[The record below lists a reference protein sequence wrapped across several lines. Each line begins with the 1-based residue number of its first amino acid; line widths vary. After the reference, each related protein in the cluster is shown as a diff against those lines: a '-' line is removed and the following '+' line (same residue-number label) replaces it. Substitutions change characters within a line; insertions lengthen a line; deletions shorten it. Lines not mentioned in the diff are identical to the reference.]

1 MTEKTSGRRNR
12 RFTVNDLFTDTRPQ
26 ATGVQ
31 DLVGAKEIDLDRI
44 EPDPDQPRR
53 AFDEERLEELAA
65 SIQAEGVLQP
75 VVVRYE
81 EARDIYILVH
91 GERRWRASK
100 RAGQASIPALVR
112 DVPEHRRLLQQ
123 LMENVVR
130 DDLNAVDRAAALRAL
145 RQQMGDAPW
154 EQVAEAVGIKRSRL
168 FQLLGTEKLPDAA
181 KDDIQSGKLSEKQSR
196 ALQGLPAAQQEA
208 LRALMVAKDVPA
220 QVASKIARALK
231 SMINGDELTHS
242 AAQTQVDRLYALIEP
257 EDAAA
262 LARQTQTLLVAVQ
275 QQNTADLAKL
285 LGVPR
290 FDEHRVAKEVAALA
304 RSLTRTDSTQ
314 LAVSERTRSNLE
326 QLRAAIDS
334 VLNQR

>member
-1 MTEKTSGRRNR
+1 MTEKSSGRRNR

-26 ATGVQ
+26 ATGVE
-31 DLVGAKEIDLDRI
+31 DLAGAKQIDLHRI

-53 AFDEERLEELAA
+53 AFDEDRLEELAA
-65 SIQAEGVLQP
+65 SIRAEGVLQP

-81 EARDIYILVH
+81 ETRDVYILVH

-100 RAGQASIPALVR
+100 LAEQASIPALVR

-145 RQQMGDAPW
+145 RHQMGDAPW

-168 FQLLGTEKLPDAA
+168 FQLLGTEKLPDVA
-181 KDDIQSGKLSEKQSR
+181 KDDIQTGKLSEKQSR

-208 LRALMVAKDVPA
+208 LRSLMVEKNISAP
-220 QVASKIARALK
+220 VATKIARALR
-231 SMINGDELTHS
+231 SMTRSEELSNS
-242 AAQTQVDRLYALIEP
+242 AAQTQVERLYALIEP
-257 EDAAA
+257 EDATA

-275 QQNTADLAKL
+275 QHNTADLAKL

-304 RSLTRTDSTQ
+304 RSLTRTDATQ
-314 LAVSERTRSNLE
+314 LAVSKHTRGNLE
-326 QLRAAIDS
+326 QLRAAIDA
-334 VLNQR
+334 VLNQG

>member
-1 MTEKTSGRRNR
+1 MTERSTGRRNR

-26 ATGVQ
+26 ASGVQ
-31 DLVGAKEIDLDRI
+31 DLEGAKEIDLNRI

-53 AFDEERLEELAA
+53 AFDDDRLEELAS
-65 SIQAEGVLQP
+65 SIKAEGVLQP
-75 VVVRYE
+75 IVVRYDE
-81 EARDIYILVH
+81 GRDVYVIVH
-91 GERRWRASK
+91 GERRWRASSLAK
-100 RAGQASIPALVR
+100 AKSIPALVR

-168 FQLLGTEKLPDAA
+168 FQLLGTEKLPDTAQE
-181 KDDIQSGKLSEKQSR
+181 DIQKGKLSEKQSR
-196 ALQGLPAAQQEA
+196 ALQGLPPAQQEA
-208 LRALMVAKDVPA
+208 LRALIVEKDLPA
-220 QVASKIARALK
+220 QVATKISQALK
-231 SMINGDELTHS
+231 SMPNGDSQSHS
-242 AAQTQVDRLYALIEP
+242 AAQTQVERLYALIQP
-257 EDAAA
+257 VDEDA

-275 QQNTADLAKL
+275 QQNTTDLARL

-290 FDEHRVAKEVAALA
+290 FDENRLAREVAALA

-314 LAVSERTRSNLE
+314 LEVSRHARKNLE
-326 QLRAAIDS
+326 QLRSAIDAI
-334 VLNQR
+334 LNQG

>member
-1 MTEKTSGRRNR
+1 MTEKTSSRRNR

-31 DLVGAKEIDLDRI
+31 DLAGAKEIDLGRI

-53 AFDEERLEELAA
+53 AFDDDRLEELAA
-65 SIQAEGVLQP
+65 SIRSEGVLQP

-81 EARDIYILVH
+81 ESRDIYILVH

-100 RAGQASIPALVR
+100 LAGQASIPALVR

-168 FQLLGTEKLPDAA
+168 FQLLGTEKLPDTA
-181 KDDIQSGKLSEKQSR
+181 KDDIQTGKLSEKQSR
-196 ALQGLPAAQQEA
+196 ALQGLPAVHQEA
-208 LRALMVAKDVPA
+208 LRALMVEKNISAP
-220 QVASKIARALK
+220 VASKIARALK
-231 SMINGDELTHS
+231 SMTNGDELTHS
-242 AAQTQVDRLYALIEP
+242 AAQTQVERLYALIEP

-275 QQNTADLAKL
+275 QQNTADLARL

-290 FDEHRVAKEVAALA
+290 FDENRVAKEVAALA
-304 RSLTRTDSTQ
+304 RSLARTDATQ
-314 LAVSERTRSNLE
+314 LAVSERTRSHLE
-326 QLRAAIDS
+326 QLRAALDT
-334 VLNQR
+334 VLKQ

>member
-1 MTEKTSGRRNR
+1 MTEKTSSRRNR

-31 DLVGAKEIDLDRI
+31 DLAGAKEIDLGRI

-53 AFDEERLEELAA
+53 AFDDDRLDELAA
-65 SIQAEGVLQP
+65 SIRSEGVLQP

-81 EARDIYILVH
+81 ESRDIYILVH

-100 RAGQASIPALVR
+100 LAGQASIPALVR

-168 FQLLGTEKLPDAA
+168 FQLLGTEKLPDTA
-181 KDDIQSGKLSEKQSR
+181 KDDIQTGKLSEKQSR
-196 ALQGLPAAQQEA
+196 ALQGLPAVHQEA
-208 LRALMVAKDVPA
+208 LRALMVEKNISAS
-220 QVASKIARALK
+220 VASKIARALK
-231 SMINGDELTHS
+231 SMTNGDELTHS
-242 AAQTQVDRLYALIEP
+242 AAQTQVERLYALIEP

-275 QQNTADLAKL
+275 QQNTADLARL

-290 FDEHRVAKEVAALA
+290 FDENRVAKEVAALA
-304 RSLTRTDSTQ
+304 RSLARTDATQ
-314 LAVSERTRSNLE
+314 LAVSERTRSHLE
-326 QLRAAIDS
+326 QLRAALDT
-334 VLNQR
+334 VLKQR

>member
-1 MTEKTSGRRNR
+1 MTEKSTGRRNR

-31 DLVGAKEIDLDRI
+31 DLAGAKEIDLSRI

-53 AFDEERLEELAA
+53 AFDDERLEELAA
-65 SIQAEGVLQP
+65 SIRAEGVLQP

-81 EARDIYILVH
+81 ESRDTYVLVH

-100 RAGQASIPALVR
+100 LAGQTSLPALVR

-145 RQQMGDAPW
+145 RKQMDDAPW

-168 FQLLGTEKLPDAA
+168 FQLLGTEKLPDTVR
-181 KDDIQSGKLSEKQSR
+181 DDIQRGKLSEKQSR
-196 ALQGLPAAQQEA
+196 ALQGLPPAQQEA
-208 LRALMVAKDVPA
+208 LRALMVEKDVSAP
-220 QVASKIARALK
+220 VATKIARALR
-231 SMINGDELTHS
+231 SMVNGGEISHS

-257 EDAAA
+257 ADTDA
-262 LARQTQTLLVAVQ
+262 LVRQTQTLLTAVQ
-275 QQNTADLAKL
+275 QRNTADLAKL

-290 FDEHRVAKEVAALA
+290 FEEQRVAKEVAALA
-304 RSLTRTDSTQ
+304 RSLTRAEATQ
-314 LAVSERTRSNLE
+314 VAEGTLTRKSLE
-326 QLRAAIDS
+326 QLRAAIDT
-334 VLNQR
+334 LLKQA